1 MSEVAIDKLAEV
13 YLTLRD
19 KREVL
24 SKEFESADKA
34 LKEKQE
40 VLEAA
45 MLDACKTIGANS
57 INTSF
62 GTIIKSV
69 KERFWSTDRAA
80 FNRFVAENDALD
92 LFENRIHQGNM
103 KTWIADHPDDFPP
116 SVNIDRQYAITVR
129 RPTKKG

>member
-1 MSEVAIDKLAEV
+1 MSEVAVDKLAEV
-13 YLTLRD
+13 YLTLRE
-19 KREVL
+19 KREAL
-24 SKEFESADKA
+24 AKDFDAADKV
-34 LKEKQE
+34 LKDKQA
-40 VLEAA
+40 VLETA
-45 MLDACKTIGANS
+45 MLDACKEIGANS
-57 INTSF
+57 INTAF

-69 KERFWSTDRAA
+69 KERFWSADRAA

-116 SVNIDRQYAITVR
+116 SVNVDRQYAITVR